1 MAAGTIGVS
10 PVGVGPSKISIF
22 KTIASKIRAAR
33 KNAADAEKYT
43 EKRIKAIERELD
55 EDPENVTREDLYELQ
70 ELYDKKNASG
80 YFIKKAIKFEA
91 TDRIR
96 TALGSFQRRP
106 NIKNDPR
113 ASTRERFFAK
123 AGLIRPDK
131 MPDLSNREYPNQGAF
146 GTVTKG
152 FRLMLDSLDNLK
164 KRVDLLSKSSSET
177 SKTVEEVKP
186 VSDELEK
193 SSKKFDEET
202 EKSTENSKKAK
213 KQSQKQQNILRRFR
227 GAFKRNRAETRS
239 EGQDKRGEEG
249 INVIASGVHTQKSL
263 SALFDRIKKRRGYTP
278 LFGRRKA
285 PRPIKAGGPMGTTT
299 SSSPMGGT
307 AYSNPIGPQPMN
319 SPTPWASKGPGERGG
334 LFGQGGFT
342 PRLPSTKL
350 SGGGIVMPQMLT
362 NPTQISGASAVIP
375 TERPSGKNLL
385 GSKKESE
392 NITKIFQLPQIIGP
406 GMLISGIGEVVQAF
420 GRSVPFF
427 SKIISFMKPILEPI
441 ITAFGYPVTVLDKV
455 FGKPGGAGTTPT
467 DNKPG
472 SRRPFLGASTS
483 IDRRRRRGVNS
494 GSRNRFSPRS
504 SSTTASMVQPMT
516 ATGGSKPS
524 SNISSGFG
532 MRWGRQHKG
541 VDIAGGGFSQGEP
554 LSIIK
559 PGQVIDRDDLGSEG
573 WGKFI
578 VIKHDDGTHALYGH
592 LDQMYVQRGERVG
605 GEHGAT
611 VIGTVG
617 NTGRSYGAH
626 LHFELGSGWNGG
638 VITGHT
644 DPARFIDS
652 YVRAG
657 GDVTVDALRM
667 QATPN
672 ATAAPGVK
680 DKPFTFNIPGQEQLN
695 NILNMN
701 KSSSPAKSQLN
712 AVTGTN
718 NWSSTAGNALT
729 TPFTTTWN
737 VT

>member
-22 KTIASKIRAAR
+22 KTIASKIRSAR

-70 ELYDKKNASG
+70 ELYDKKNAAG
-80 YFIKKAIKFEA
+80 YFIKKAIRFEA
-91 TDRIR
+91 TDKIR

-177 SKTVEEVKP
+177 SKTVEEIKP
-186 VSDELEK
+186 VSNELEK

-249 INVIASGVHTQKSL
+249 INVIAAGVHTQKSL
-263 SALFDRIKKRRGYTP
+263 AALFDRIKKRRGYTP

-299 SSSPMGGT
+299 
-307 AYSNPIGPQPMN
+307 YSDPIGPQPMN

-334 LFGQGGFT
+334 PFGQDGFA

-350 SGGGIVMPQMLT
+350 SGGGIVMPRMLT

-375 TERPSGKNLL
+375 TERPSGKKLL

-406 GMLISGIGEVVQAF
+406 GMLISGIGEIVQLFSRSFPIF
-420 GRSVPFF
+420 GKLV
-427 SKIISFMKPILEPI
+427 SFIKPILEPI
-441 ITAFGYPVTVLDKV
+441 ITAFGYPATVLDKV
-455 FGKPGGAGTTPT
+455 FGISGGAGTISS

-472 SRRPFLGASTS
+472 FRMPFLGVSTS

-494 GSRNRFSPRS
+494 GSRNRFGPRS
-504 SSTTASMVQPMT
+504 SSATASMVQPMT

-524 SNISSGFG
+524 RNISSGFG
-532 MRWGRQHKG
+532 MRWGGQHKG
-541 VDIAGGGFSQGEP
+541 VDIAGNGFSQGEP

-559 PGQVIDRDDLGSEG
+559 PGQVIDQDNLGSKG
-573 WGKFI
+573 WGKFV

-592 LDQMYVQRGERVG
+592 LDQMYVGRGQRVG

-617 NTGRSYGAH
+617 NTGKSYGAH
-626 LHFELGSGWNGG
+626 LHFELGSGWNGS

-644 DPARFIDS
+644 DPAPFIDS

-680 DKPFTFNIPGQEQLN
+680 DKPFTFNIPGKEQLN

-701 KSSSPAKSQLN
+701 KSSNPTSSQLN
-712 AVTGTN
+712 AITGAN
-718 NWSSTAGNALT
+718 NWSSTAGNALK
-729 TPFTTTWN
+729 TPSIPTWN
-737 VT
+737 T

>member
-10 PVGVGPSKISIF
+10 PVGVGPSKVSIF

-55 EDPENVTREDLYELQ
+55 EDPENITREDIYELQ
-70 ELYDKKNASG
+70 ELYDKKNAAG
-80 YFIKKAIKFEA
+80 YFIKKAIRFEA

-106 NIKNDPR
+106 NIKNDSR

-193 SSKKFDEET
+193 SSKKFNEET
-202 EKSTENSKKAK
+202 EKSAENSKKAK

-249 INVIASGVHTQKSL
+249 INVIAAGVHTQKSL
-263 SALFDRIKKRRGYTP
+263 AALFDRIKKRRGYTP

-307 AYSNPIGPQPMN
+307 AYSDPIGPQPMN
-319 SPTPWASKGPGERGG
+319 SPTPWAFKGPGERGG
-334 LFGQGGFT
+334 LFGQGGFA

-350 SGGGIVMPQMLT
+350 SGGGIVMPRMLT

-427 SKIISFMKPILEPI
+427 SKITSFIKPILEPI

-467 DNKPG
+467 PTTPKFSVSSGIPG
-472 SRRPFLGASTS
+472 PPKGGGGGRGSQNRYARRNAG
-483 IDRRRRRGVNS
+483 RK
-494 GSRNRFSPRS
+494 
-504 SSTTASMVQPMT
+504 TASMVQPMT

-524 SNISSGFG
+524 PNITSGFG
-532 MRWGRQHKG
+532 MRWNRQHKG
-541 VDIAGGGFSQGEP
+541 IDIAGGGFSQGEP

-578 VIKHDDGTHALYGH
+578 VIKHDDNTHALYGH
-592 LDQMYVQRGERVG
+592 LDQMYVQKGERVG
-605 GEHGAT
+605 EGGAT

-617 NTGRSYGAH
+617 NTGRSTGAH

-657 GDVTVDALRM
+657 GEVTVDAQRM
-667 QATPN
+667 QATAN

-680 DKPFTFNIPGQEQLN
+680 GKPFTFNIPGKEELN

-701 KSSSPAKSQLN
+701 KSSNPANSQLN
-712 AVTGTN
+712 AITGTN
-718 NWSSTAGNALT
+718 NWSPTAGNALN

>member
-22 KTIASKIRAAR
+22 KTIASKIRSAR

-55 EDPENVTREDLYELQ
+55 EDPQNVTREDLYELQ
-70 ELYDKKNASG
+70 ELYDKKNAAG
-80 YFIKKAIKFEA
+80 YFIKKAIRFEA
-91 TDRIR
+91 TDKIR

-113 ASTRERFFAK
+113 ASQRERFFAK

-131 MPDLSNREYPNQGAF
+131 MPDLSGREYPNQGNF
-146 GTVTKG
+146 GTVAKG

-164 KRVDLLSKSSSET
+164 KRVDLLSKSSSKT
-177 SKTVEEVKP
+177 SETVEEIKP

-193 SSKKFDEET
+193 SSNKFNEET
-202 EKSTENSKKAK
+202 EKSAENSKKAK
-213 KQSQKQQNILRRFR
+213 KQSQKQQNILRRLR
-227 GAFKRNRAETRS
+227 GSFKRNKAETRS

-249 INVIASGVHTQKSL
+249 INIIAAGVHTQKSL
-263 SALFDRIKKRRGYTP
+263 AALFDRIKKRRGYTP

-299 SSSPMGGT
+299 
-307 AYSNPIGPQPMN
+307 YSDPIGPQPMN
-319 SPTPWASKGPGERGG
+319 SPTPWAVKGPGERGG

-427 SKIISFMKPILEPI
+427 SKIISFIKPILEPI

-455 FGKPGGAGTTPT
+455 FGKPSGAGTTST

-472 SRRPFLGASTS
+472 SKNPRLGVSTS
-483 IDRRRRRGVNS
+483 IDRRRRRGRNP
-494 GSRNRFSPRS
+494 GGRNRPRS
-504 SSTTASMVQPMT
+504 SRATASMVVPMT

-524 SNISSGFG
+524 PNIVSGFG

-541 VDIAGGGFSQGEP
+541 VDISGGGFSQGEP

-559 PGQVIDRDDLGSEG
+559 PGQVIDQDDLGSKD

-592 LDQMYVQRGERVG
+592 LDQMYVGRGQRVG

-617 NTGRSYGAH
+617 NTGKSTGPH
-626 LHFELGSGWNGG
+626 LHFELGSGWDGLK
-638 VITGHT
+638 ITGHT
-644 DPARFIDS
+644 DPAPFIDS

-667 QATPN
+667 KATPN

-680 DKPFTFNIPGQEQLN
+680 GKPLFDLGPGNEALT
-695 NILNMN
+695 NILNGNFMNMN
-701 KSSSPAKSQLN
+701 KSSNPANSKLN
-712 AVTGTN
+712 AVTGGN
-718 NWSSTAGNALT
+718 IWSSGPGNALIT
-729 TPFTTTWN
+729 WNTTTWN
-737 VT
+737 T